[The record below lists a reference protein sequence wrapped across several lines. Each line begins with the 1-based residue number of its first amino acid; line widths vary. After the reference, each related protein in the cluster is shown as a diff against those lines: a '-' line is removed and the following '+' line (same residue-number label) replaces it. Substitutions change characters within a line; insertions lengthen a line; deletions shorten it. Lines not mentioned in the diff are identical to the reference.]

1 MPPFLPDFSR
11 LSLPGLFLAAL
22 DIGLVAYVLYRLF
35 VLIRGTRAVQLING
49 IFVLLLA
56 HGAAKVLHLY
66 TLTWLLDK
74 AILGATFAI
83 PIVFQPELR
92 RALEQLGR
100 GRFIPTKG
108 FTELAD
114 HELTRMIDQ
123 VVQASMVLARERMG
137 ALIVLERETQLGEI
151 IERGIAVEALLSWE
165 LLVNT
170 FIKNTPLH
178 DGAVIIRGNRL
189 MAAACLL
196 PLAEATY
203 LGHDLGTRH
212 RAGVGVTENSDAI
225 AVIVSEETGAIS
237 VAQGGKLTRY
247 LDEKSLREVLTALM
261 VPRQP
266 QNRGFRLLG
275 AGSDKEGK

>member
-1 MPPFLPDFSR
+1 MPALPDVSE
-11 LSLPGLFLAAL
+11 LSLPGLILAAI
-22 DIGLVAYVLYRLF
+22 DIGLVAYLFYRLF
-35 VLIRGTRAVQLING
+35 LLIRGTRAVQLING
-49 IFVLLLA
+49 IFVLVLA
-56 HGAAKVLHLY
+56 HGASKVLHLH
-66 TLTWLLDK
+66 TLNWLLDK

-83 PIVFQPELR
+83 PVVFQPELR

-100 GRFIPTKG
+100 GRLIPAKG
-108 FTELAD
+108 FAELGD
-114 HELTRMIDQ
+114 DELSRVVDQ
-123 VVQASMVLARERMG
+123 VVRAAMILARQRTG

-151 IERGIAVEALLSWE
+151 IERGIAMEALLSWE

-170 FIKNTPLH
+170 FVKNTPLH
-178 DGAVIIRGNRL
+178 DGAVIIRGNRI

-196 PLAEATY
+196 PLAESAN
-203 LGHDLGTRH
+203 LGRELGTRH
-212 RAGVGVTENSDAI
+212 RAGVGVTEHSDAV

-266 QNRGFRLLG
+266 LPRTFRLWG
-275 AGSDKEGK
+275 VGGGRGGR